1 MGNPEREVE
10 TTRTIKGAFSG
21 ATKLGGDPR
30 VKAKMRLSSRAWS
43 RSWRWEQEAEGSAG
57 VFEGVLCGD
66 PRVKAKMC
74 LSSRARSRSWRWE
87 QEAEGSADVF
97 EGVLC
102 DPATGTEVSS
112 WRPGSIEADPRIG
125 MRRRYGGLRRA
136 FSKMRGLVV
145 AGDEQGGE
153 ITCVHQGF
161 RFDEDSNGVG
171 NFKALLFSEKEGVG
185 KEIQNKHVTD
195 PNTENNIIEASL
207 SYLIHVVVLFFLKE
221 SPADGPTK
229 KGKHQDRMA
238 GGKEEYNAFFYSL
251 VSTDT
256 QEMYYSTKR
265 QQFLIDQGYSFK
277 VITSLPPPEEGP
289 NLSFHTL
296 DEQLDLLGKVLSV
309 GDDMIGVEH
318 LEEDSDGKALLKARR
333 TAGLMSAFSGAGGM
347 VYMVYKCC
355 LSLLPFHFRLY
366 AGIQL

>member
-43 RSWRWEQEAEGSAG
+43 RSWWEWAEGSAG
-57 VFEGVLCGD
+57 AVRGRAAPPEGEGEDVLVVTGTE
-66 PRVKAKMC
+66 PELAV
-74 LSSRARSRSWRWE
+74 E

-112 WRPGSIEADPRIG
+112 WRPGSIEADPRID

-161 RFDEDSNGVG
+161 W
-171 NFKALLFSEKEGVG
+171 
-185 KEIQNKHVTD
+185 
-195 PNTENNIIEASL
+195 
-207 SYLIHVVVLFFLKE
+207 
-221 SPADGPTK
+221 
-229 KGKHQDRMA
+229 GKHQDRMA

-265 QQFLIDQGYSFK
+265 QQFLIDLGYSFK

-309 GDDMIGVEH
+309 WDDMIGVEH

>member
-10 TTRTIKGAFSG
+10 TTRTVKGAFSG

-30 VKAKMRLSSRAWS
+30 VKAKMRLSSRARS
-43 RSWRWEQEAEGSAG
+43 RSWRWEQEAEGSAS

-66 PRVKAKMC
+66 PRVKAKMR

-87 QEAEGSADVF
+87 QEAEGQRRRVRGRAM
-97 EGVLC
+97 
-102 DPATGTEVSS
+102 
-112 WRPGSIEADPRIG
+112 RPGHRDGGVVMAPGQQRGRPAQRHEAP
-125 MRRRYGGLRRA
+125 
-136 FSKMRGLVV
+136 
-145 AGDEQGGE
+145 
-153 ITCVHQGF
+153 
-161 RFDEDSNGVG
+161 
-171 NFKALLFSEKEGVG
+171 GVG

-221 SPADGPTK
+221 SAVDGPAK

-256 QEMYYSTKR
+256 QNFSRYSE
-265 QQFLIDQGYSFK
+265 SFCHFGFSDK
-277 VITSLPPPEEGP
+277 YICFQVITSLPPPEEGP
-289 NLSFHTL
+289 NMSFHTL
-296 DEQLDLLGKVLSV
+296 DEQLDLLGKASVLSA

-318 LEEDSDGKALLKARR
+318 LEEDSGGKALLKARR
-333 TAGLMSAFSGAGGM
+333 SAGLMSAFSGAGGM
-347 VYMVYKCC
+347 VYMEYNKGKGAKKKDPAKRHT
-355 LSLLPFHFRLY
+355 LFKKRY
-366 AGIQL
+366 T